1 MKKLL
6 STLALLFVLQATI
19 AQKLPPNFF
28 LTKLKNGLEVLVI
41 EDRTVPLITVEIAV
55 RNGSYTEPPEYNG
68 LSHLYEHM
76 FFKANKDLPSQEAFL
91 NRTNE
96 LGLSWNGT
104 TSEERV
110 NYFFTLNK
118 KFLNEGLAFMNSAIR
133 YPLFDEKEMK
143 NENPVVDGEFQRN
156 ESNPGFGLYQ
166 DLQRKLW
173 GDLYSRKNVIGDHE
187 VILTATTQKM
197 QTIQNKYYYPNNSIL
212 VLAGDVNHE
221 EAFKKTAEVFESW
234 KPSDFDPF
242 VKFPI
247 PEFKPLQ
254 KTEVFITENPN
265 TRNPF
270 IFMGLHGPD
279 TRNDLQAT
287 YAADVFSYMVQQQ
300 ASKFQQDLVESG
312 LAYNASVSYQTCKY
326 VGPITIFAVPA
337 PDKVKEVIE
346 KIEEHIN
353 QWDSDTYFTDE
364 QLETAKTLLAV
375 NDAHSR
381 EQTSNFVH
389 TVTFWW
395 ASATIN
401 YYTSYVENLKKV
413 TRADIKRYIQTYV
426 KGKPKAI
433 GVLSTPENKPA
444 LEASLKTLKK

>member
-1 MKKLL
+1 
-6 STLALLFVLQATI
+6 
-19 AQKLPPNFF
+19 
-28 LTKLKNGLEVLVI
+28 
-41 EDRTVPLITVEIAV
+41 
-55 RNGSYTEPPEYNG
+55 
-68 LSHLYEHM
+68 
-76 FFKANKDLPSQEAFL
+76 
-91 NRTNE
+91 
-96 LGLSWNGT
+96 
-104 TSEERV
+104 
-110 NYFFTLNK
+110 
-118 KFLNEGLAFMNSAIR
+118 
-133 YPLFDEKEMK
+133 
-143 NENPVVDGEFQRN
+143 
-156 ESNPGFGLYQ
+156 
-166 DLQRKLW
+166 
-173 GDLYSRKNVIGDHE
+173 
-187 VILTATTQKM
+187 
-197 QTIQNKYYYPNNSIL
+197 
-212 VLAGDVNHE
+212 
-221 EAFKKTAEVFESW
+221 
-234 KPSDFDPF
+234 
-242 VKFPI
+242 
-247 PEFKPLQ
+247 
-254 KTEVFITENPN
+254 
-265 TRNPF
+265 
-270 IFMGLHGPD
+270 
-279 TRNDLQAT
+279 
-287 YAADVFSYMVQQQ
+287 MVQQQ

-401 YYTSYVENLKKV
+401 YYTSYVENLKKE